1 MNSISSRFLSIGFLV
16 MGLTFLGTNSVK
28 SATVIYDFTIS
39 PDFGPLVG
47 NSYNGNL
54 SYDDSTLTTG
64 APSDSIPLLS
74 FYLPFEGS
82 IYTLATNPTATADF
96 TSNNFL
102 GVTFS
107 APNATLTSGT
117 SDISEASFFYD
128 LGGVGNAGTGN
139 IIYSRR
145 SDVNTI
151 PESQPLSIL
160 GSVIIL
166 GLGAILKH

>member
-1 MNSISSRFLSIGFLV
+1 MKSISSRFLAISFLV
-16 MGLTFLGTNSVK
+16 MGLTFLETKSVK
-28 SATVIYDFTIS
+28 SATVTYNFTIS

-54 SYDDSTLTTG
+54 SYDDSTLTGTS
-64 APSDSIPLLS
+64 SDSIPLLS

-82 IYTLATNPTATADF
+82 IYTLATAPTATADF
-96 TSNNFL
+96 TFNNFL

-117 SDISEASFFYD
+117 SDISEAFFSYD
-128 LGGVGNAGTGN
+128 LGGVGNAGTGT
-139 IIYSRR
+139 IMYSQ
-145 SDVNTI
+145 VNTI

-160 GSVIIL
+160 GSIITL